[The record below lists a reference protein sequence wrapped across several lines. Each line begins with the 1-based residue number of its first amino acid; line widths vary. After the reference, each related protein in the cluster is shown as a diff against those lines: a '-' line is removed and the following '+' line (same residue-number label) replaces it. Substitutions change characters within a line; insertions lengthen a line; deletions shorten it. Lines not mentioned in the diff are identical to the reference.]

1 VPKFYF
7 IFLVSPFLFFSQI
20 CQAEDYSAQAYGDTP
35 QQARH
40 RALAA
45 LSESL
50 RVEVRSQFDASR
62 SSTGDAYAKQIINT
76 YSNLPLLG
84 VKQIVKQ
91 KNGEFYS
98 AVYLNEKES
107 IALYRAEL
115 EKLFKKISD
124 RQKNLDQ
131 LPDTDSQYS
140 TLLALLTDIEQY
152 EKYHTVARLLG
163 DRSVPGVPVPA
174 EKIRA
179 EILKFEK
186 SVPSLDVAAQVLSRN
201 MPDHKYFVLPPL
213 PHGSQQ
219 ATTLSRL
226 LRDSIRS
233 TVASSDD
240 FTQPYYLKGEY
251 EIMDDGISVF
261 YRAIDKKGSTLA
273 TSIVKLSPQ
282 AYKGIDYKPASIN
295 FSQLLHEG
303 YVISSDFR
311 ARLTTNY
318 GDNDLLFI
326 EGQSVELFVKL
337 NNPGYFYIVS
347 HSDNASYLLEL
358 NDAPGKRAFVRYVN
372 ADEANHWL
380 SLSEFEVAPPFGT
393 ENLQLIASNKDLL
406 NSLPSYFYNDATELY
421 EISAASA
428 SESVRK
434 TRALKP
440 KRKKAVRSA
449 EATLT
454 LTTMKK

>member
-7 IFLVSPFLFFSQI
+7 IFFVSQLTFFSLA
-20 CQAEDYSAQAYGDTP
+20 CHAEDYSAQAYGDTP

-50 RVEVRSQFDASR
+50 RVEVRSQFNASR
-62 SSTGDAYAKQIINT
+62 SSTGENYAKQVIDT

-84 VKQIVKQ
+84 VKQIVKE

-98 AVYLNEKES
+98 AVYLRETEAL
-107 IALYRAEL
+107 ALYRGEL
-115 EKLFKKISD
+115 ERLYRVISD
-124 RQKNLDQ
+124 HQKKLDKQ
-131 LPDTDSQYS
+131 RDADARYS
-140 TLLALLTDIEQY
+140 ILLTMLTDIEQY

-163 DRSVPGVPVPA
+163 DGSISPVPA
-174 EKIRA
+174 QAEEIRA
-179 EILKFEK
+179 RILRIEK
-186 SVPSLDVAAQVLSRN
+186 SVPSLEVAAQVLTHN

-213 PHGSQQ
+213 PHGSRQ
-219 ATTLSRL
+219 ATALSRL

-233 TVASSDD
+233 SVTSSDD
-240 FTQPYYLKGEY
+240 FMQPYYLKGEY
-251 EIMDDGISVF
+251 EIMRDGISVS
-261 YRAIDKKGSTLA
+261 YRAVDKKGTTLA

-282 AYKGIDYKPASIN
+282 SYKGIDYKPSSIN
-295 FSQLLHEG
+295 FDQLLHDG
-303 YVISSDFR
+303 YVISGNFR
-311 ARLTTNY
+311 VRLNTNY

-347 HSDNASYLLEL
+347 HNDNASYLLEL

-393 ENLQLIASNKDLL
+393 ENLQLIASNKDLV

-421 EISAASA
+421 EISAPSA
-428 SESVRK
+428 SESIRK